1 MAIITI
7 TPPAVEPVA
16 LEDFKSHLG
25 ITDDTD
31 DAMIQS
37 KLAAA
42 RQSVE
47 QYLGFPLV
55 TTVFEMVLDAFPR
68 GAIQF
73 PAGVLQSVASVKYIA
88 PTGVETTLTVDDDYR
103 VDTASNPGWISPV
116 NGWPSTQ
123 DTINAVRIRY
133 SAGYGDAD
141 AVPSIIK
148 EAIAQ
153 VGAGFFENRESVF
166 VGGGGSVVPMGAA
179 WILDQHR
186 SYAFE

>member
-7 TPPAVEPVA
+7 TPPAAEPVA
-16 LEDFKSHLG
+16 LADFKSHLG

-31 DAMIQS
+31 DTLIQS
-37 KLAAA
+37 KLTAA

-55 TTVFEMVLDAFPR
+55 TTVFEMVLDKFPR
-68 GAIQF
+68 GPIQF

-88 PTGVETTLTVDDDYR
+88 TSGVETTLTVDTDYR

-116 NGWPSTQ
+116 NGWPSTL

-133 SAGYGDAD
+133 SAGYGDAA

-148 EAIAQ
+148 EAIVQ

-166 VGGGGSVVPMGAA
+166 VGGGVATVPMGAA
-179 WILDQHR
+179 WTLDQFR
-186 SYAFE
+186 SYGWE